1 MKNLVL
7 IIFVLLCSMCT
18 VEKVSAHSFSSA
30 AEDAAVVV
38 NQPELSIKQAI
49 ELAYPSAQKWNKK
62 AQLLQAINID
72 LDLPGNSDGSNGK
85 RKFWNISFGIPDTNK
100 FFLVTIHEGKI
111 DKAQELTG
119 KGDTPKSKNEFVKL
133 EDIHY
138 DSPKLLK
145 KALEMGTIYPG
156 KEWAKGY
163 NFMLS
168 KDTVT
173 NRNQMLVVGWNKKQ
187 TKMKA
192 AGFDSTT
199 GEPVPPQ
206 F

>member
-1 MKNLVL
+1 M
-7 IIFVLLCSMCT
+7 
-18 VEKVSAHSFSSA
+18 
-30 AEDAAVVV
+30 
-38 NQPELSIKQAI
+38 
-49 ELAYPSAQKWNKK
+49 
-62 AQLLQAINID
+62 
-72 LDLPGNSDGSNGK
+72 
-85 RKFWNISFGIPDTNK
+85 
-100 FFLVTIHEGKI
+100 
-111 DKAQELTG
+111 
-119 KGDTPKSKNEFVKL
+119 